1 MCFDVRM
8 KRGNVLI
15 RHRDTSDLDACV
27 RALAEVHKRDQYPM
41 RWPADPAEWLS
52 IPAMLEGWVAEL
64 DGRVVGHVVLCAGKP
79 GDATPP
85 VWQERTGTPI
95 EDTAVVSRL
104 FVDPAARGYG
114 VGALLMTEAVRESR
128 ARGLQPLLEVLSSDV
143 AATAL
148 YERLGW
154 ELLGTVEQQWH
165 PGETVLVR
173 CYAAGDPVASVGA
186 ESSVPT
192 S

>member
-1 MCFDVRM
+1 MCFDGRM

-15 RHRDTSDLDACV
+15 RHRDTSDLDACARV
-27 RALAEVHKRDQYPM
+27 LAEVHERDQYPM
-41 RWPADPAEWLS
+41 NWPADPVDWLS
-52 IPAMLEGWVAEL
+52 MSATLAAWVAEL
-64 DGRVVGHVVLCAGKP
+64 DGRVVGHVVLCRAEE

-85 VWQERTGTPI
+85 VWRERTGTPI

-104 FVDPAARGYG
+104 FVDPAARGHG
-114 VGALLMTEAVRESR
+114 TGALLMAEVVREAR
-128 ARGLQPLLEVLSSDV
+128 ARGLQPLLEVLSSDL

-154 ELLGTVEQQWH
+154 ELLDTVEQQWH
-165 PGETVLVR
+165 PGETVVVR
-173 CYAAGDPVASVGA
+173 CYAAAEPVASVAADG
-186 ESSVPT
+186 SVPT

>member
-1 MCFDVRM
+1 M

-15 RHRDTSDLDACV
+15 RHRDTTDLDACV
-27 RALAEVHKRDQYPM
+27 RALAGVHERDHYPM
-41 RWPADPAEWLS
+41 RWPADPAGWLS
-52 IPAMLEGWVAEL
+52 VPAMLEAWVAEL
-64 DGRVVGHVVLCAGKP
+64 DGRVVGHVVLCRSKA

-85 VWQERTGTPI
+85 VWQERTGAPF

-114 VGALLMTEAVRESR
+114 IGALLMAEVVRESR
-128 ARGLQPLLEVLSSDV
+128 ARGLQPLLEVLASDV
-143 AATAL
+143 AATGL

-173 CYAAGDPVASVGA
+173 CYAAGESVPSVGA
-186 ESSVPT
+186 DAALPAS
-192 S
+192 